1 VHFSDLGAIAQT
13 LALVFALY
21 AVAGSALGARLDRP
35 ALVAS
40 GRRALYVVAAFLV
53 TACVSLILSFTTHD
67 FGARYVY
74 EHSSLS
80 MPWQYTTTAFYS
92 GQEGSLLYWATTL
105 SLFAA
110 LAVALHG
117 RSPARLMPWVAV
129 VLASILSF
137 LLIALNFVSTPFA
150 RTKILPLDGLGLNP
164 LLRDPGMLVHPPL
177 LLLGYMSFSV
187 PFAFAIAALITGELD
202 SGWLRSIRRWTLAAW
217 TIQTTG
223 LLLGAWWAYH
233 VLGWGGYWGW
243 DPVENAALLPWLTAT
258 AFLHSTMVQER
269 RGSLKVW
276 NLALIIATFALCI
289 FGTFEVRSGIISSVH
304 SFAYSA
310 IGGVFLGFL
319 ATVLIS
325 SIGLF
330 VYRLPRLRPE
340 HEFDSVVSREGS
352 FLLNNLLL
360 TGIAFAIFWGTLFP
374 LLSSS
379 FRGQTMTVGADFYQQ
394 VNGPLFAILIL
405 AMGIGPLLAW
415 RRASWASVWRNFRWP
430 ALSAAV
436 VAIALPILG
445 VRDFWAVVGFVI
457 CAFSA
462 ATILYEVWRGVRVR
476 HAHGENYPQAALM
489 LFNRHRARYGGYL
502 VHMGLII
509 LAVGVIGG
517 RFFQTQQEAQ
527 LKRGESMTVAG
538 YTLRFDRAFG
548 ESEPGANAIKAQFT
562 LMRDGKTLRQIE
574 AGQRTFDGFPDQP
587 VSIISISTFGLDDVY
602 VFVSSVDGADAAS
615 VRVFVNP
622 LTPLVWMGGAL
633 MLLGGVLC
641 WWPERRRRPMLIEQ
655 PARREREAVTP

>member
-1 VHFSDLGAIAQT
+1 VHFSDLGMIAQM

-21 AVAGSALGARLDRP
+21 AIASSALGARLDRP

-53 TACVSLILSFTTHD
+53 TACVALILSFTTHD
-67 FGARYVY
+67 FAVRYVY
-74 EHSSLS
+74 EHSSLA
-80 MPWQYTTTAFYS
+80 MPWYYTTTAFYS

-105 SLFAA
+105 SLFAT
-110 LAVALHG
+110 LAVALHR

-137 LLIALNFVSTPFA
+137 LLLTLNFVSTPFT
-150 RTKILPLDGLGLNP
+150 RTSVVPLDGLGLNP
-164 LLRDPGMLVHPPL
+164 LLQDPGMLVHPPM

-310 IGGVFLGFL
+310 IGGFFLGFL
-319 ATVLIS
+319 AVILLV

-340 HEFDSVVSREGS
+340 HEFDSVISREGS

-360 TGIAFAIFWGTLFP
+360 TGIAFATFWGTLFP
-374 LLSSS
+374 LLSAS
-379 FRGQTMTVGADFYQQ
+379 FRGQTMTVGAEFYQQ

-405 AMGIGPLLAW
+405 VMGIGPLLAW
-415 RRASWASVWRNFRWP
+415 RRASWPSVWRNFRWP
-430 ALSAAV
+430 ALFAAV
-436 VAIALPILG
+436 IAIALPLLG
-445 VRDFWAVVGFVI
+445 VHDFWAVIGLVI
-457 CAFSA
+457 CAFAA

-476 HAHGENYPQAALM
+476 HAHGEGYPQAALM
-489 LFNRHRARYGGYL
+489 LFNRHRVRYGGYL
-502 VHMGLII
+502 VHMGLIV

-517 RFFQTQQEAQ
+517 HFFQTQREAQ
-527 LKRGESMTVAG
+527 LKRGESLTVAG
-538 YTLRFDRAFG
+538 YTLRFDRAIG
-548 ESEPGANAIKAQFT
+548 VNDHGVDTIKAQFT
-562 LMRDGKTLRQIE
+562 LSRDGTTLRQVE
-574 AGQRTFDGFPDQP
+574 AGQRTFPGFPDQP
-587 VSIISISTFGLDDVY
+587 VSVISISTFGLDDVY

-633 MLLGGVLC
+633 MLLGGILC
-641 WWPERRRRPMLIEQ
+641 WWPEQRRRPALIEQ
-655 PARREREAVTP
+655 PATRQREAVAL

>member
-1 VHFSDLGAIAQT
+1 MHFSDLGAIAQT

-21 AVAGSALGARLDRP
+21 AIASSALGARLDRP

-129 VLASILSF
+129 VLGSILSF

-150 RTKILPLDGLGLNP
+150 RTSVVPLDGLGLNP
-164 LLRDPGMLVHPPL
+164 LLRDPGMLVHPPM

-319 ATVLIS
+319 AAVLLI

-360 TGIAFAIFWGTLFP
+360 TGIAFATFWGTLFP

-405 AMGIGPLLAW
+405 VMGIGPLLAW
-415 RRASWASVWRNFRWP
+415 RRASWPSVWRNFRWP
-430 ALSAAV
+430 ALIAAI

-445 VRDFWAVVGFVI
+445 VRDFWAVVGLRDLRLLRRHDSV
-457 CAFSA
+457 
-462 ATILYEVWRGVRVR
+462 RGLAR
-476 HAHGENYPQAALM
+476 
-489 LFNRHRARYGGYL
+489 RARAPCPRREL
-502 VHMGLII
+502 
-509 LAVGVIGG
+509 
-517 RFFQTQQEAQ
+517 R
-527 LKRGESMTVAG
+527 AG
-538 YTLRFDRAFG
+538 
-548 ESEPGANAIKAQFT
+548 
-562 LMRDGKTLRQIE
+562 
-574 AGQRTFDGFPDQP
+574 
-587 VSIISISTFGLDDVY
+587 
-602 VFVSSVDGADAAS
+602 GADALQPPP
-615 VRVFVNP
+615 RP
-622 LTPLVWMGGAL
+622 LRRLPRPHGPDYPGG
-633 MLLGGVLC
+633 GRH
-641 WWPERRRRPMLIEQ
+641 RRAFLPDAARGAAQ
-655 PARREREAVTP
+655 ARRESDRRGLHAYASTARSARLSRARTPSRRSSRCCAAARRCARSRQGSAPSPDSPTSPSASSRSPPLGWTMSTSSSPR